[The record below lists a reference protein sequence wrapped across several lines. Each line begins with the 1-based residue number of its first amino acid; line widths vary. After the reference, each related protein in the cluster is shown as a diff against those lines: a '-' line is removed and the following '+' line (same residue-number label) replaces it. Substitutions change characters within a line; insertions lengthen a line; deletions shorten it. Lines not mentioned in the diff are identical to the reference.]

1 MSQSSRAADDPGRG
15 EPYNCCLLHFGSGI
29 FSTFLNLKPYNHLPF
44 ANKSTGTFGNTK
56 WSDKLRTFHVDCGP
70 EATMG
75 IMPGRPCG
83 MHVNST
89 IAVLSINEHVM
100 TRPPLSSTRCTSQFR
115 CHRLPISS
123 ISQYHLHHILCTGR
137 RWFTTNLMSFNT
149 IAMKAT
155 PTGILDGLHTRS
167 PGAVTTETWDAQ
179 EPGTAAIT
187 FTLMFLQKVLDTR
200 KAESMTVVLASP
212 IGCRAGQIPRR
223 IGAAITRAGAA

>member
-1 MSQSSRAADDPGRG
+1 MNQSSRAADDPGRG

-29 FSTFLNLKPYNHLPF
+29 FSTLLKPYNHLPF
-44 ANKSTGTFGNTK
+44 ANKSTGTFGN
-56 WSDKLRTFHVDCGP
+56 SISCGP

-83 MHVNST
+83 MRVNST

-100 TRPPLSSTRCTSQFR
+100 TRLPLSSTRCTSQFR

-123 ISQYHLHHILCTGR
+123 ISQYHLLRILCTGR